1 MREKE
6 SERNLM
12 DILQNNLVKLIV
24 ETCNVT
30 VPVPKPLPVET
41 PLFGPESVFG
51 LDSLDAVEV
60 AVAIQ
65 QEYGLRITDR
75 SVFQSLK
82 SLAAY
87 ICDHLEAVPV
97 HRCA

>member
-1 MREKE
+1 
-6 SERNLM
+6 M
-12 DILQNNLVKLIV
+12 DSLQKKLVKLIV

-30 VPVPKPLPVET
+30 DPVPRPLSVET
-41 PLFGPESVFG
+41 PLFGPGSVFG

-65 QEYGLRITDR
+65 QHYGLRITDR
-75 SVFQSLK
+75 NVFESLK

-87 ICDHLEAVPV
+87 ICDHLEATSV

>member
-1 MREKE
+1 
-6 SERNLM
+6 M
-12 DILQNNLVKLIV
+12 DLLQNKLVKLIV

-30 VPVPKPLPVET
+30 VPVPKPLPAET
-41 PLFGPESVFG
+41 PLFGPDSVFG

-65 QEYGLRITDR
+65 QQFGLRITDR
-75 SVFQSLK
+75 TVFQSLK

-87 ICDHLEAVPV
+87 IADQLEATPER
-97 HRCA
+97 RCAC

>member
-1 MREKE
+1 ME
-6 SERNLM
+6 
-12 DILQNNLVKLIV
+12 ILQNNLIKLIV

-30 VPVPKPLPVET
+30 VPVPKPLPTEK
-41 PLFGPESVFG
+41 PLFGPDSLFG

-65 QEYGLRITDR
+65 QQYGLRITDR

-87 ICDHLEAVPV
+87 ICDHLEAASVQ
-97 HRCA
+97 RCAC